1 MELGK
6 GNRKDVEGDCSSAYK
21 KGKELF
27 MQLEGS
33 ATFPVWCSGGL
44 LPFAYVLLLQVEWA
58 LYILW
63 LETNVVMYINIDV
76 IKMEIYKSS

>member
-33 ATFPVWCSGGL
+33 ATFPMWCSGGL
-44 LPFAYVLLLQVEWA
+44 FPFAYDLF
-58 LYILW
+58 
-63 LETNVVMYINIDV
+63 
-76 IKMEIYKSS
+76 